1 MLADDRD
8 LIVYEPNLARDLGFL
23 NQRLAEAP
31 ASLSG
36 LVLSMPGIDAVAL
49 GIGPGW
55 IVDAESATLEVTAR
69 LSATAL
75 EVSRLR
81 ARRTDAAIPPSASA
95 AFTARVVT
103 AGPQIAAAEGRV
115 LRALGLGTAQGSA
128 VLNPEDLRACV
139 AMAALD
145 LVFTATATLRGTE
158 DPLLARARM
167 YRQRAAEALAGTRV
181 VLDLDGDGLAD
192 AERLGGVV
200 RLARG

>member
-8 LIVYEPNLARDLGFL
+8 LIVYEPTLARDLGFL
-23 NQRLAEAP
+23 NQRVAEGT

-36 LVLSMPGIDAVAL
+36 LVLTLPGMDAVAL

-55 IVDAESATLEVTAR
+55 IVDAEWATLEVTAR

-81 ARRTDAAIPPSASA
+81 ARRTDAAIPAGTSA

-103 AGPQIAAAEGRV
+103 ARPQIAAAEGRV
-115 LRALGLGTAQGSA
+115 LRALGLGGVPSAA
-128 VLNPEDLRACV
+128 VLNPEDLRPCV

-145 LVFTATATLRGTE
+145 LVFTAAATLRGSE
-158 DPLLARARM
+158 DPLLARARV

-181 VLDLDGDGLAD
+181 VLDLDGDGRAD